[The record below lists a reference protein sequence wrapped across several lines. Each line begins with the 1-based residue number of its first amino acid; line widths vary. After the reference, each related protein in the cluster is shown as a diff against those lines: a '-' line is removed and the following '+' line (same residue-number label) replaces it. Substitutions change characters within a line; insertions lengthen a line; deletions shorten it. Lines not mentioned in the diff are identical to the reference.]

1 MHFRFYSIKWWN
13 IYFRVQMKFNF
24 KLRTAFRLYHV
35 SLTHK
40 LSNCFLNLPNLRY
53 APLCQSNFYYK
64 SNKYSNIEIYVAH
77 WRWVREFKI
86 EYLKEKLLNSI
97 IKNLMKSWSSK
108 TVFKSWYKL
117 KTWVWWEPWSH
128 DQVQILATNM
138 DALFYTFLCLF

>member
-1 MHFRFYSIKWWN
+1 MLLYVRVTSITNLINTQTLKFMSHTEGDYLRF
-13 IYFRVQMKFNF
+13 
-24 KLRTAFRLYHV
+24 T
-35 SLTHK
+35 
-40 LSNCFLNLPNLRY
+40 
-53 APLCQSNFYYK
+53 
-64 SNKYSNIEIYVAH
+64 
-77 WRWVREFKI
+77 VREFKI